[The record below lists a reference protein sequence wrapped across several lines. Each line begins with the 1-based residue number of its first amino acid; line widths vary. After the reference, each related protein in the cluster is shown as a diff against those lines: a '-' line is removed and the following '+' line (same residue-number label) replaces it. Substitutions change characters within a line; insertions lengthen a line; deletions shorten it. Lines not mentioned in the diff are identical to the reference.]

1 MENKVLEV
9 LKNRKS
15 VRAFTDEEISP
26 EIKDAI
32 LGAAMRAPTAG
43 NMQLY
48 SIIDVT
54 DQDLKEKLAVSCD
67 NQPFIA
73 KAKMVLVFCADYH
86 RWLRKFK
93 LSDCEDVPAPELS
106 DLVLSTNDAVIAA
119 HAACVAAES
128 FSIGS
133 CYIGDIIENFEK
145 VKELL
150 KIPEH
155 VAPVSML
162 VFGYPTEQ
170 QKNRAQLKRLP
181 KESVVFENSYRELSE
196 EELMGASPYESTKEK
211 VKALYNRKYVSK
223 FAKEMVRSVKVI
235 YENWHQK

>member
-1 MENKVLEV
+1 MENKVMETLM
-9 LKNRKS
+9 NRKS

-26 EIKDAI
+26 EIKNAI
-32 LGAAMRAPTAG
+32 LNAAMRAPTAG

-54 DQDLKEKLAVSCD
+54 DQEIKEKLAINCD

-73 KAKMVLVFCADYH
+73 QAKMVLVFCADYH
-86 RWLRKFK
+86 RWVSKFK
-93 LSDCEDVPAPELS
+93 QAGCEDVPAPELS
-106 DLVLSTNDAVIAA
+106 DLILATNDTVIAA

-128 FSIGS
+128 FGIGS

-145 VKELL
+145 NKEMLD
-150 KIPEH
+150 IPEH

-170 QKNRAQLKRLP
+170 QKNRTQIKRLP
-181 KESVVFENSYRELSE
+181 KEFVVFENKYHELSE
-196 EELMGASPYESTKEK
+196 DELMEFKPNDSA
-211 VKALYNRKYVSK
+211 KALYNRKYISA
-223 FAKEMVRSVKVI
+223 FAKEMIRSVKVI
-235 YENWHQK
+235 FENWHQK

>member
-93 LSDCEDVPAPELS
+93 LSDCEDVPARNSVTLYSRPTMLS
-106 DLVLSTNDAVIAA
+106 LQHMPLA
-119 HAACVAAES
+119 
-128 FSIGS
+128 
-133 CYIGDIIENFEK
+133 
-145 VKELL
+145 
-150 KIPEH
+150 
-155 VAPVSML
+155 
-162 VFGYPTEQ
+162 
-170 QKNRAQLKRLP
+170 
-181 KESVVFENSYRELSE
+181 
-196 EELMGASPYESTKEK
+196 
-211 VKALYNRKYVSK
+211 
-223 FAKEMVRSVKVI
+223 
-235 YENWHQK
+235 

>member
-1 MENKVLEV
+1 MN
-9 LKNRKS
+9 
-15 VRAFTDEEISP
+15 
-26 EIKDAI
+26 
-32 LGAAMRAPTAG
+32 
-43 NMQLY
+43 
-48 SIIDVT
+48 
-54 DQDLKEKLAVSCD
+54 
-67 NQPFIA
+67 
-73 KAKMVLVFCADYH
+73 
-86 RWLRKFK
+86 
-93 LSDCEDVPAPELS
+93 
-106 DLVLSTNDAVIAA
+106 
-119 HAACVAAES
+119 
-128 FSIGS
+128 
-133 CYIGDIIENFEK
+133 
-145 VKELL
+145 
-150 KIPEH
+150 IPEH